1 MKRRPRCRG
10 IISLGALSRHDALV
24 NKRAR
29 PGLWTSRIPDFATHL
44 ARSFLRRIFAK
55 RVSWTQVQAYK
66 RPRIQFGAIPIE
78 PGLHVIARDHHP
90 RFSSVHRS
98 LVACAKN
105 PTGVLS
111 ELARYSGERSELTVK
126 HDPYGAEASVPIA
139 AADDFHKIR
148 TGRAMGDLLPWNV
161 DRFESQR
168 FLYFLVRELRPDRV
182 LELGTAHGLSGL
194 HMLAAFEENQRGHLH
209 TVEIDPTRREL
220 AVQAFER
227 FFPHNKRW
235 TSIESSFSGVL
246 PRLAQ
251 ELEPLDL
258 IFEDGPHTREVTL
271 EAFEQTIDYLRP
283 NGVYV
288 VDDIAFDREQEK
300 AWVAIRND
308 PRVEASLEI
317 NARFGLCFRAAS

>member
-1 MKRRPRCRG
+1 MRP
-10 IISLGALSRHDALV
+10 V
-24 NKRAR
+24 NKQAR
-29 PGLWTSRIPDFATHL
+29 PGLWVSGISAFARYL
-44 ARSFLRRIFAK
+44 VRSFLRRIFDK
-55 RVSWTQVQAYK
+55 RVAWTQVHAYN

-90 RFSSVHRS
+90 RFTSVHRS
-98 LVACAKN
+98 LVACTKN
-105 PTGVLS
+105 PTEMLL
-111 ELARYSGERSELTVK
+111 ELARYKGERSELTVK
-126 HDPYGAEASVPIA
+126 HDPYGAEAPAPIA

-148 TGRAMGDLLPWNV
+148 TGRAMGEPPPWNA

-194 HMLAAFEENQRGHLH
+194 HVLAAFEENKHGHLH

-227 FFPHNKRW
+227 FFPHSTRW

-251 ELEPLDL
+251 ELDPLDL
-258 IFEDGPHTREVTL
+258 VFEDGPHSREVTL
-271 EAFEQTIDYLRP
+271 QAFEQTIDCLRP
-283 NGVYV
+283 GGVYV

-300 AWVAIRND
+300 GWVAIRND